1 MTVSDQIR
9 KKMLRTVRGAGYGP
23 KEPMGSTIEL
33 DQSGKSWRLP
43 SERILLASE
52 MARNKKPIPLEDAAK
67 RIGKVTERMKGKDF
81 KW

>member
-1 MTVSDQIR
+1 
-9 KKMLRTVRGAGYGP
+9 MLRTVRGAGYGP
-23 KEPMGSTIEL
+23 EEPMGSTNEL
-33 DQSGKSWRLP
+33 DQNGKSWCLP

-52 MARNKKPIPLEDAAK
+52 VAENKKPIPLENAAK